1 MGRVQNNKN
10 NRVNLIKKSGK
21 LFVVEPDKNDR
32 QVFIRIEEFL
42 KSPDVLDI
50 LKNNVLE
57 NTAVT
62 PGSYTSTNLTVD
74 AQGRITAASNGG
86 STSTFQTLTGGDG
99 VTNITWD
106 YSLGYNAKV
115 TLSGLPA
122 AVRVLDE
129 PTNVSS
135 GDYGT
140 LMVVQD
146 AIGTKTLTLP
156 ASFKVVNGGGGAI
169 TITATPNAIDVISWV
184 YDGTNFLVSFG
195 LNFT

>member
-1 MGRVQNNKN
+1 MSADQKN
-10 NRVNLIKKSGK
+10 
-21 LFVVEPDKNDR
+21 
-32 QVFIRIEEFL
+32 IRIGEGSQL
-42 KSPDVLDI
+42 S
-50 LKNNVLE
+50 
-57 NTAVT
+57 T
-62 PGSYTSTNLTVD
+62 P
-74 AQGRITAASNGG
+74 QI
-86 STSTFQTLTGGDG
+86 LTGGDG
-99 VTNITWD
+99 ATNITWD
-106 YSLGYNAKV
+106 YSNGYNAKV

-156 ASFKVVNGGGGAI
+156 ASFKVVSGGGGAI
-169 TITATPNAIDVISWV
+169 AVSAAPNSKDVISWF
-184 YDGTNFLVSFG
+184 YDGTDFLVSFG